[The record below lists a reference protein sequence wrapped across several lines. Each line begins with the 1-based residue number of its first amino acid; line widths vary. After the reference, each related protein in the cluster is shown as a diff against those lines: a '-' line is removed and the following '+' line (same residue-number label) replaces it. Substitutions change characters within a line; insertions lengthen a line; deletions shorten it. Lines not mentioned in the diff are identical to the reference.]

1 MRITSNSRRLRTT
14 LPKYAH
20 FIRDGA
26 LPYMVHAKAKV
37 QRIREREREKE
48 LTMGEVRVYDRVEEV
63 VVHCV
68 IDVRILVIVA
78 PEM

>member
-1 MRITSNSRRLRTT
+1 MC
-14 LPKYAH
+14 
-20 FIRDGA
+20 D
-26 LPYMVHAKAKV
+26 
-37 QRIREREREKE
+37 
-48 LTMGEVRVYDRVEEV
+48 EVRVYDRVEEV